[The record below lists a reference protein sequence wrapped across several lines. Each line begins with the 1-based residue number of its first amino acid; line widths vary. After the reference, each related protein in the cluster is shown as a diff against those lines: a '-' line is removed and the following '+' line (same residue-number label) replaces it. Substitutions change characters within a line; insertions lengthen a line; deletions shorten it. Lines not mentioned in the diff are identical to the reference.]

1 MHLKDKLLAIKELKN
16 QLIFLADSVTYPT
29 SIYVSDST
37 SATVNYTRSNNQR
50 KSLADSTQVDVSI
63 AIGVGVSLLLAV
75 LSVAVIVI
83 WLQRKR
89 RLLKLPSN
97 IGKLKV
103 LLEFVHRC
111 LSIKYDV
118 ISYNVFYMIINNK
131 INTQKNLRKQ

>member
-50 KSLADSTQVDVSI
+50 KSLADSTQVNVSI
-63 AIGVGVSLLLAV
+63 AIGVSLLLAV

-97 IGKLKV
+97 IGKLKM
-103 LLEFVHRC
+103 LLEFVYRC

-118 ISYNVFYMIINNK
+118 ISYNVFYV
-131 INTQKNLRKQ
+131 

>member
-50 KSLADSTQVDVSI
+50 KSLADSTQVNVSI
-63 AIGVGVSLLLAV
+63 AIGVSLLLAV

-89 RLLKLPSN
+89 RLLKLPSD
-97 IGKLKV
+97 IGKLKCYWN
-103 LLEFVHRC
+103 LC
-111 LSIKYDV
+111 IDV
-118 ISYNVFYMIINNK
+118 
-131 INTQKNLRKQ
+131 